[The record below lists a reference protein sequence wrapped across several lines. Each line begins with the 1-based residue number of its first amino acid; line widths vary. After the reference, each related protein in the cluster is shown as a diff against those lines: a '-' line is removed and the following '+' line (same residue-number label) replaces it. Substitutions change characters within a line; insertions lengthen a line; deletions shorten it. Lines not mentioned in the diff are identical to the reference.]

1 MIGGFTNNNMMNQ
14 TGNQFTK
21 ANNTTAFGF
30 GNNTTI
36 GGGGQALNPESFV
49 LEGVSL
55 EFELKSSD
63 FATIVSRNL
72 VEAAILQVS
81 LDRENVMDLRIS
93 RDISENA
100 QLEIQNI
107 SSDKRSLRDK

>member
-1 MIGGFTNNNMMNQ
+1 MMAAFNQTGMMNH
-14 TGNQFTK
+14 TGNQFGK

-36 GGGGQALNPESFV
+36 AGGGTNAPVNPENFI
-49 LEGVSL
+49 LEGLAL

-63 FATIVSRNL
+63 FATLISKNQ
-72 VEAAILQVS
+72 VEAAILQIS
-81 LDRENVMDLRIS
+81 LDRDNVGDLIIS

-100 QLEIQNI
+100 
-107 SSDKRSLRDK
+107 